1 MKLLGKIVVIL
12 MAALMV
18 AGATLALDSS
28 GALSSLMG
36 GGSGER
42 GERPAGAPTD
52 ADSAFGSGERPERGD
67 GEFGGGEGGR
77 GGWASSLQ
85 SVARNLGLIAAVIAG
100 VGLLGWLSRQ
110 AATRRKLAKAETP
123 PDKEVIVLQE
133 KDLP

>member
-12 MAALMV
+12 LAALLV
-18 AGATLALDSS
+18 AGGTLALENS
-28 GALSSLMG
+28 GALSSLTG
-36 GGSGER
+36 GAGHGGEGR
-42 GERPAGAPTD
+42 GERPTGAPAN
-52 ADSAFGSGERPERGD
+52 ADSAFAAGERPERG
-67 GEFGGGEGGR
+67 GGEGG
-77 GGWASSLQ
+77 GNLAGSLLGM
-85 SVARNLGLIAAVIAG
+85 ARNLGIVAAVVAG